1 MIRREIWISLQQT
14 GQCITSMPVST
25 CIACIGMVSV
35 VSSRVSF
42 CYRVASVVRR
52 RRRLSSSVSRARFVT
67 AEPPDL
73 KLCTC
78 IPLGPNSSQTKIQS
92 DPTFWARHL
101 SPANWW
107 LVGWLVEL
115 VGVGW
120 LVGCGCWLVWLIY
133 WLADWLVGRLIDC
146 LIDWLIDSFIH
157 SLIGWL
163 VLLVWLIDWLTDWLI
178 GYCLVDSLIEW

>member
-52 RRRLSSSVSRARFVT
+52 RRRLSSSVCRARFVT

-92 DPTFWARHL
+92 DPTFGHCSLTVRARITKFWGQVHL
-101 SPANWW
+101 A
-107 LVGWLVEL
+107 
-115 VGVGW
+115 
-120 LVGCGCWLVWLIY
+120 
-133 WLADWLVGRLIDC
+133 RLHYILYD
-146 LIDWLIDSFIH
+146 FP
-157 SLIGWL
+157 
-163 VLLVWLIDWLTDWLI
+163 V
-178 GYCLVDSLIEW
+178 